1 MSAMLSSRRFYDALT
16 FAAHA
21 HRDQVRK
28 GSGVPYLGHILG
40 VASLVI
46 DHGGTEDEAIAA
58 LLHDAIE
65 DQGGDDMRHE
75 IRTRYGE
82 AVMEIVNGCT
92 DTDITPKPPWHP
104 RKEAFFVRLRT
115 ASTSV
120 LLVCA
125 ADKLHNARSVLTDL
139 RKSGDAVWDRFK
151 GGKDGSLWY
160 YRTAAEILS
169 ERLPCR
175 ITEELRAAVEAVEA
189 EARA

>member
-1 MSAMLSSRRFYDALT
+1 MLSSRRFYDALT

-65 DQGGDDMRHE
+65 DQGGDDMRQE

-92 DTDITPKPPWHP
+92 DTDITPKPPWRG
-104 RKEAFFVRLRT
+104 RKEAFFAGLRA
-115 ASTSV
+115 ASASV

-125 ADKLHNARSVLTDL
+125 ADKLHNARSLLADL
-139 RKSGDAVWDRFK
+139 RMLGDAIWERFR
-151 GGKDGSLWY
+151 GGKEGSLWY
-160 YRTAAEILS
+160 YRTAAEILA
-169 ERLPCR
+169 ERLPCEM
-175 ITEELRAAVEAVEA
+175 TAELRAVVEAVEA
-189 EARA
+189 EAGA